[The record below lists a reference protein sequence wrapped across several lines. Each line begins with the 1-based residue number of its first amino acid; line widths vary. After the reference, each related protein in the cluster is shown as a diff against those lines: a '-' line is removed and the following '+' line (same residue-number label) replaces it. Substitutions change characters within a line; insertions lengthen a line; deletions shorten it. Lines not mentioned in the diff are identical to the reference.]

1 MTSVVELFPKS
12 RKLAYDARQQ
22 LSQVQNGILPVSEL
36 YLSLDDLGMQLDI
49 MESLVSRETPAQ
61 REMWKR
67 KILEIRQNIND
78 IRRQGDHFDR
88 TFSFNLRQQRERD
101 ELLTRRRIK
110 SNQSGMEDLTE
121 EYQSINSSQNM
132 MSDVIGN
139 AESTYSSLRDQRNRL
154 QGVNKVLAD
163 IGNVLGITSATMR
176 VIERRDI
183 SDAYLVFAG
192 IIVTLIVIYFCYFH
206 FE

>member
-36 YLSLDDLGMQLDI
+36 FLGLDELDRQLDI

-67 KILEIRQNIND
+67 KIHEVRQNTID
-78 IRRQGDHFDR
+78 IRRQGEHFDR
-88 TFSFNLRQQRERD
+88 HYTFNVRQQRERD
-101 ELLTRRRIK
+101 ELLTRRRIRT
-110 SNQSGMEDLTE
+110 NQSGMEDLTE
-121 EYQSINSSQNM
+121 EFQSIDSSQKM
-132 MSDVIGN
+132 MSDVIGS
-139 AESTYSSLRDQRNRL
+139 AESTYTSLRDQRDRL
-154 QGVNKVLAD
+154 GGVNKVLAD
-163 IGNVLGITSATMR
+163 IGNILGITSATMR
-176 VIERRDI
+176 VIERRDV

-192 IIVTLIVIYFCYFH
+192 IVVTLIVIYFCYFH
-206 FE
+206 F